1 MERVNLYET
10 LGVAHHDS
18 AELVRRAY
26 RDLARLSHATIDA
39 VPMFVREMEVAVAV
53 LSDGARRTHYDDV
66 VRAEHP
72 SAAEPELGEPAEAHL
87 DLLRDFDGGPP
98 SREEVWS
105 LFRSNFAP
113 GAEPKSG
120 HVHVL
125 DLRIAVGERVLDAS
139 DGPLGGPAGRAL
151 TPPSGGTGGV
161 LCLEVPLFHACAVC
175 HGTGAIDWVGCHACD
190 GSGVAEQRS
199 QVRVPMSAR
208 ERSVSL
214 GELGVRTPVLQL
226 QLLTALA

>member
-1 MERVNLYET
+1 VNLYET
-10 LGVAHHDS
+10 LGVGHHDS

-39 VPMFVREMEVAVAV
+39 VPKFVREMEVAVAV

-66 VRAEHP
+66 VRAEH
-72 SAAEPELGEPAEAHL
+72 AGAEPELAEPAEAHL

-125 DLRIAVGERVLDAS
+125 DLRIAVGERALDAG
-139 DGPLGGPAGRAL
+139 D
-151 TPPSGGTGGV
+151 V
-161 LCLEVPLFHACAVC
+161 LCLAVPLFHACALC

-214 GELGVRTPVLQL
+214 GELGVRTPVLHVQVV
-226 QLLTALA
+226 TAIA